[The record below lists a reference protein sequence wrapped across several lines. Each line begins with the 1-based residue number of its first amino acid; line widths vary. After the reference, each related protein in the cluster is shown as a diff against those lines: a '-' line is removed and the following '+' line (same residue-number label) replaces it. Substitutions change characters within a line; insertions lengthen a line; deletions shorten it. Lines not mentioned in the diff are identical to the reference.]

1 MPTLRHILFL
11 GLIACQPEKA
21 PEIHSPSSLDQA
33 APAAETDGALVGI
46 SIEVQDYQVFHPFS
60 RSRALLQH
68 ASPTLASKK
77 KRKKGLAKA
86 KDAFGAGLVVDA
98 TNTSPHL
105 LSEPDLIGEF
115 VMKGAH
121 GTARCELDPKRIRR
135 GQGTNHLSR
144 DPTSKAEW
152 RDESKQTYE
161 KVWRPGETIRLRI
174 REDCGNFFVY
184 DTQLELIT
192 TSFKVE
198 ARAMLSPGRP
208 DLSFPLSGPD
218 APLVRSET
226 MTLSLPPASVML
238 QKVQLGERWAFAA
251 ADVVISWDG
260 TRVVR
265 STLGGMGH
273 RADTLTRED
282 LSAELPDATADFNE
296 LSFKPSTTKLI
307 HWTDGDNISKGQR
320 RLEIEAQLSLDT
332 AAIQRRFA
340 EGIDASTPQGTAAI
354 KKGVASETNR
364 LLALLPCNRIVLV
377 TTKREVGPSNS
388 GELIGACG
396 ALSADAP
403 AALRLRYR
411 LGRYE
416 VPIGLVLRTRTTQKF
431 VPIAHQ
437 ALISF
442 DAR

>member
-1 MPTLRHILFL
+1 MPTLSHFLFL
-11 GLIACQPEKA
+11 GLIACQPEQA
-21 PEIHSPSSLDQA
+21 PESPSPASVDKA
-33 APAAETDGALVGI
+33 APAAATDGALVGI

-60 RSRALLQH
+60 RTRALLQH
-68 ASPTLASKK
+68 ASPTPASKK

-105 LSEPDLIGEF
+105 LSAPDLIGEF

-135 GQGTNHLSR
+135 GQGTNHLSQ
-144 DPTSKAEW
+144 DPTSKVEW

-161 KVWRPGETIRLRI
+161 KVWRPGETIRLRV

-184 DTQLELIT
+184 DTKLENIS

-198 ARAMLSPGRP
+198 ARAMLSPSRP

-226 MTLSLPPASVML
+226 MVLSLPPASVML

-260 TRVVR
+260 ARVVR
-265 STLGGMGH
+265 GTLGGLGH
-273 RADTLTRED
+273 RADTLTRSD
-282 LSAELPDATADFNE
+282 LSAEIPDATAAFSE
-296 LSFKPSTTKLI
+296 LSFKASTAKLI
-307 HWTDGDNISKGQR
+307 HWADGKNISKGQR

-332 AAIQRRFA
+332 AAIQRRMA
-340 EGIDASTPQGTAAI
+340 EGVDASTPQGTAAI
-354 KKGVASETNR
+354 DRGVTTETSR
-364 LLALLPCNRIVLV
+364 LLAMLPCNRIALV
-377 TTKREVGPSNS
+377 TTKREIGPSNS

-396 ALSADAP
+396 ALTADAP

-416 VPIGLVLRTRTTQKF
+416 VPIGLILRTRSAQRF

-437 ALISF
+437 ALVHF
-442 DAR
+442 DPR